1 MINKKKLRDNYWNLE
16 IQEVSEEKKQ
26 SPKKKQMLEPK
37 QPKVSLATQ
46 KIFTDED
53 FAKIRERREQREI
66 ERLAGINSSKK
77 VSNES
82 DDEEFIDVSKIMAH
96 TKKKN
101 DYEARLQSIKVLI
114 VYVAR
119 KGR

>member
-1 MINKKKLRDNYWNLE
+1 M
-16 IQEVSEEKKQ
+16 SEEKKQ

-66 ERLAGINSSKK
+66 ERLAGNNSKK
-77 VSNES
+77 VTNES
-82 DDEEFIDVSKIMAH
+82 GDE
-96 TKKKN
+96 
-101 DYEARLQSIKVLI
+101 
-114 VYVAR
+114 VY
-119 KGR
+119 

>member
-66 ERLAGINSSKK
+66 ERLAGNNSKK
-77 VSNES
+77 VTNES
-82 DDEEFIDVSKIMAH
+82 GDE
-96 TKKKN
+96 
-101 DYEARLQSIKVLI
+101 
-114 VYVAR
+114 VY
-119 KGR
+119 